1 MRTLKALFPVF
12 LAAALLAGCGGGG
25 TAKLG
30 SDDVAVVGSDHV
42 TKQQFDDLM
51 AEAKASYQ
59 EQGQAF
65 PKQGTTDYQSVQG
78 RAMELLVEQAARETK
93 AASMGI
99 TVSDADV
106 QKRLDAL
113 KKQYFN
119 GSDAKYK
126 AQIKKQHVTDA
137 QIRSDLRSQAISQA
151 LYNKV
156 TKDVTVPQ
164 SEVDSYYKQHL
175 SLYQQPATRD
185 VRYILVGKSKA
196 TAESVYNQ
204 LRTGGDKAWCT
215 LAKKYA
221 KDASGKNCGKATFTK
236 GQTVAV
242 FDKAAFQTQ
251 TKVIHPPFYDPTQYK
266 AWFVM
271 EPLSAV
277 KKAKTTPEKQVAAT
291 IRQTLLTQDKD
302 KAMNDFVVAT
312 MKSFCNGKIKY
323 AVGYT
328 ASPDPCSVTTTSN
341 ATTTTG

>member
-12 LAAALLAGCGGGG
+12 LTAALLAGCGGGG

-30 SDDVAVVGSDHV
+30 ADDVAVVGSSHV

-65 PKQGTTDYQSVQG
+65 PKEGTTDYQSVQG
-78 RAMELLVEQAARETK
+78 RAMELLVEQAVRETK
-93 AASMGI
+93 ADSMGI
-99 TVSDADV
+99 AVTNAEVE
-106 QKRLDAL
+106 KRLTAL

-126 AQIKKQHVTDA
+126 AQIKKQHVTDT

-151 LYNKV
+151 LYDKV
-156 TKDVTVPQ
+156 TKDVTVSQ
-164 SEVDSYYKQHL
+164 SEIDAYYKQHL
-175 SLYQQPATRD
+175 STYQQAATRD

-242 FDKAAFQTQ
+242 FDKAAFETQ

-271 EPLSAV
+271 EPLAAV
-277 KKAKTTPEKQVAAT
+277 KKAKTTPEKQVAAS
-291 IRQTLLTQDKD
+291 IRQTLLTQDKE
-302 KAMNDFVVAT
+302 KAMNDFIVKT
-312 MKSFCNGKIKY
+312 TKSFCDGKIKY
-323 AVGYT
+323 AVGYA
-328 ASPDPCSVTTTSN
+328 ASPDPCSVTTTST